1 MVKASPRLIGGRK
14 RSYAE
19 DAHEEDSEF
28 EPSDGSS
35 SDSEGDSAGDYS
47 EEEEE
52 EKPKRRPSSAST
64 PPSRVAASSASS
76 SSNKSK
82 AGAAKRKGKDLPGIG
97 EDASLQAAIAASLKS
112 VACGGG
118 CCAAASSSGAV
129 VRPPH
134 FREAPANHTGNY
146 MVEYAK
152 TGRAKCGVCG
162 ELIAHRLLRIGLE
175 VADKGFGIIT
185 RWQHVE
191 CSRLPTDFCE
201 KALAD
206 HSKLGGM
213 SDLKSDEDTARVV
226 AMLSAV
232 DVPAGLAIDP
242 DAEVEAAAS
251 AWTQSREPPDTLLAP
266 MLPYQKEG
274 LAWMCAQ
281 EDGPLRGGILADE
294 MGMGKTLQAISVML
308 AHPSSEWKKAPL
320 PSAKARGKAA
330 APAADALPEDIAEAA
345 LREGLVRGGTLV
357 IVPVIALIQWGAEI
371 LKWAAPGTLSIYTY
385 HGPKREPLSDV
396 LAKYDVVLTTYSTLE
411 YDFRQAQA
419 DEQVHCGYCGKKFK
433 SDQKLAFHNRWFC
446 GPNARRSEA
455 QSKTQKRRK
464 PGNLAKM
471 MLGAVDD
478 ESEFEESDEDSDYED
493 DDEFGPVKG
502 KKKGKAAS
510 KSKKA
515 HGKAEKQ
522 LQGKKKAL
530 VVDLTVKSK
539 GAIDKGKKSK
549 SKGKADDE
557 GKESASGKGKDKG
570 GKKAGKGGGGARK
583 GKGKGGGGGGGGDDS
598 DDEDEDGGNG
608 GDSDGLGVRARR
620 AKEKAEKA
628 ARVAASSTLHRVHWH
643 RVILDEAHAIKDRR
657 CSTAQAVFGLH
668 AHVRWCLSGT
678 PLQNR
683 VGELYSLIQFLR
695 LDPYS
700 FYFCK
705 SAGCDCKCREYKF
718 DAEWR
723 ACDYCGHSPL
733 QHYSLFNR
741 DIVNLIKKYGFIGA
755 GRTGFVKL
763 KRNVLDKCL
772 LRRTK
777 AGRANEMVLPPKLV
791 TLEANFLDDREFDFY
806 QAIYTQSQ
814 AQFGSYVQAGTL
826 LNNYAHIFDLL
837 TRLRQAV
844 DHPYLVLHSNRGA
857 EAAAEAALSSGLD
870 TLEADAVPLN
880 DSTVI
885 CGLCFEDASLPVEA
899 GCGHFYCRA
908 CVVEYIDAHVE
919 GAALQCPTCSL
930 PLSVELH
937 GAAPSPTGPSS
948 SEPAARR
955 RASAAGAEVSVDGNV
970 APAVRHKGILGRL
983 DLARFQ
989 SSTKVEALM
998 EELHL
1003 MQENDPA
1010 AKAIV
1015 FSQFVSFLDLMEFR
1029 MQKAG
1034 IKVVKLNGGMTVAAR
1049 DAVLTSFKVGKT
1061 RARPSAVVTLST
1073 RPAAARRSS
1082 NLPSS
1087 SPFPSRPLP
1096 PHIHPSFPTSSPSVA
1111 TPCSTAPPPQEDFNT
1126 RVILISL
1133 KAGGVALNL
1142 TVASHIYL
1150 MDPWWNPAA
1159 EYQAIDRAHRL
1170 GQNKPIR
1177 AVRFVVRNTVEER
1190 ILRLQDKKRLV
1201 FEGTVGGDIGSLSQ
1215 LSEEDLRFLFQN

>member
-1 MVKASPRLIGGRK
+1 MAPAQAARKASPRLIGGRK

-19 DAHEEDSEF
+19 DRDEEDSEF
-28 EPSDGSS
+28 KPSDGSS
-35 SDSEGDSAGDYS
+35 SDGEDDSASDYS
-47 EEEEE
+47 DED
-52 EKPKRRPSSAST
+52 KPKRRARPALT
-64 PPSRVAASSASS
+64 PPSRLASSSASS
-76 SSNKSK
+76 SSHKVK
-82 AGAAKRKGKDLPGIG
+82 AGSAKRKGSGLPGIG
-97 EDASLQAAIAASLKS
+97 EDVSLQAAIAASLKS

-118 CCAAASSSGAV
+118 CCTAACSSVCAESSGTDDGAASV
-129 VRPPH
+129 QRPPH
-134 FREAPANHTGNY
+134 FREAPSNHTGTY
-146 MVEYAK
+146 SVEYAK
-152 TGRAKCGVCG
+152 TGRAKCGACG
-162 ELIAHRLLRIGLE
+162 ELIAHRALRIGLE
-175 VADKGFGIIT
+175 VEEKGWGIIT
-185 RWQHVE
+185 RWQHLE

-206 HSKLGGM
+206 SSKLVGM
-213 SDLKSDEDTARVV
+213 DTMLTDADTAKVI

-232 DVPAGLAIDP
+232 DGPAGLHAVDP
-242 DAEVEAAAS
+242 DTEVEAAAS
-251 AWTQSREPPDTLLAP
+251 SWTQSREPPDTLLAP

-281 EDGPLRGGILADE
+281 EAGPLRGGILADE

-308 AHPSSEWKKAPL
+308 AHPSSEWKKAPP

-345 LREGLVRGGTLV
+345 LRDGLVRGGTLV

-419 DEQVHCGYCGKKFK
+419 DEQVHCNYCGKTFK

-446 GPNARRSEA
+446 GPNARRSAA

-471 MLGAVDD
+471 MLGSAAGED
-478 ESEFEESDEDSDYED
+478 ESELDETDEDTDDEEED
-493 DDEFGPVKG
+493 DFEPAKGKHKSGAASAGKG
-502 KKKGKAAS
+502 KKAHPKAPPGKQTKGK
-510 KSKKA
+510 KA
-515 HGKAEKQ
+515 VQ
-522 LQGKKKAL
+522 LL
-530 VVDLTVKSK
+530 DLTVKSK
-539 GAIDKGKKSK
+539 SAIGKG
-549 SKGKADDE
+549 KGKANV
-557 GKESASGKGKDKG
+557 KEPSQGKGKDKK
-570 GKKAGKGGGGARK
+570 GKTAGKGGAGARK
-583 GKGKGGGGGGGGDDS
+583 GKGSGGGDGDDS
-598 DDEDEDGGNG
+598 DDDDGAG
-608 GDSDGLGVRARR
+608 GTDDGDGLGVRARR
-620 AKEKAEKA
+620 AKEKAGKA
-628 ARVAASSTLHRVHWH
+628 ARVAASSTLHRIHWH

-705 SAGCDCKCREYKF
+705 TAGCDCKCREYKF
-718 DAEWR
+718 DAEYR

-741 DIVNLIKKYGFIGA
+741 DIVNPIKKYGYIGA

-763 KRNVLDKCL
+763 KRSVLDKCL

-777 AGRANEMVLPPKLV
+777 AGRADEMVLPPKLV

-857 EAAAEAALSSGLD
+857 EAAAEAALTSGLD
-870 TLEADAVPLN
+870 AAEVEDAIN
-880 DSTVI
+880 GSAVI
-885 CGLCFEDASLPVEA
+885 CGLCFEDASLPVES

-919 GAALQCPTCSL
+919 GAALQCPTCSQ
-930 PLSVELH
+930 PLSVELNA
-937 GAAPSPTGPSS
+937 AAPSPPGAYPNEAAGGTG
-948 SEPAARR
+948 R
-955 RASAAGAEVSVDGNV
+955 RASRAGTEARADSLNGM

-989 SSTKVEALM
+989 SSTKIEALM

-1049 DAVLTSFKVGKT
+1049 DAVLSSFKVAGK
-1061 RARPSAVVTLST
+1061 AASAPVLLLWYPSTITS
-1073 RPAAARRSS
+1073 RR
-1082 NLPSS
+1082 
-1087 SPFPSRPLP
+1087 
-1096 PHIHPSFPTSSPSVA
+1096 
-1111 TPCSTAPPPQEDFNT
+1111 C
-1126 RVILISL
+1126 
-1133 KAGGVALNL
+1133 
-1142 TVASHIYL
+1142 AS
-1150 MDPWWNPAA
+1150 W
-1159 EYQAIDRAHRL
+1159 R
-1170 GQNKPIR
+1170 
-1177 AVRFVVRNTVEER
+1177 
-1190 ILRLQDKKRLV
+1190 
-1201 FEGTVGGDIGSLSQ
+1201 
-1215 LSEEDLRFLFQN
+1215 